1 MIESGVNVSGDAE
14 EPARSWK
21 MTGQGRFHVSAPFA
35 GYFPT
40 SEFAKYDDF
49 IKLAGET
56 IKQDA
61 RTHVV
66 LARRRAAEGA
76 DMTSCAFII
85 KCYRYPFL
93 PRLRTGFRISKSEN
107 EFNNLHQ
114 LKQLGVNAVEPVAYG
129 TERTRLG
136 FVRSCFVITR
146 YLEETITLADWHWA
160 NHDEEQSM
168 QKAERFIR
176 LGAIFNRLHNA
187 RFFLFTAK
195 PRNILLRPSSDS
207 DSSLHILDTPYAR
220 RLRWDPL
227 ERWAQGRDLGYC
239 LGSFHPKVTSAELE
253 AFYQGYLPDPLGG
266 LTTGIQ
272 RRIARAIRVQQ
283 NLTPVARLVNTLKLY
298 LKQRRRWRRARRVL
312 SR

>member
-1 MIESGVNVSGDAE
+1 MIESGVNVSGYAE
-14 EPARSWK
+14 EPALSWK
-21 MTGQGRFHVSAPFA
+21 ITGQGRFHVSETFI
-35 GYFPT
+35 GYFPAN
-40 SEFAKYDDF
+40 EFANYDDF

-56 IKQDA
+56 IKQSA

-66 LARRRAAEGA
+66 LTRRNAVDGA

-85 KCYRYPFL
+85 KCHRYPFL
-93 PRLRTGFRISKSEN
+93 PRLRTGFRISKAEN

-114 LKQLGVNAVEPVAYG
+114 LRQLGVNAVEPVAYG
-129 TERTRLG
+129 AERTRLG

-160 NHDEEQSM
+160 NHDKEESM
-168 QKAERFIR
+168 QKAARLIR
-176 LGAIFNRLHNA
+176 LGAIFNRLHSA

-207 DSSLHILDTPYAR
+207 DSGLHILDTPYAR
-220 RLRWDPL
+220 TLRWCPL
-227 ERWAQGRDLGYC
+227 ARWAQGRDLGYC
-239 LGSFHPKVTSAELE
+239 LGSFHPNVTSAELE
-253 AFYQGYLPDPLGG
+253 SFYQGYLPDTLGG
-266 LTTGIQ
+266 STTGIQ

-283 NLTPVARLVNTLKLY
+283 NLTPMARLVNTLKLY